1 MCEEGGTASVK
12 SGLKYEKLS
21 VQPCY
26 FLNCAQVCTRV
37 EGVGS
42 EAPIRRMARW
52 GLQVIL
58 HGTSVIKIN
67 FNPRVCF
74 YDYFFTQLYGPLYVK
89 QFLDGVKKFKRFN
102 KIRHDNFSP
111 V

>member
-1 MCEEGGTASVK
+1 
-12 SGLKYEKLS
+12 
-21 VQPCY
+21 
-26 FLNCAQVCTRV
+26 
-37 EGVGS
+37 
-42 EAPIRRMARW
+42 MARW

-89 QFLDGVKKFKRFN
+89 QFLDGVKKIQTIQQK
-102 KIRHDNFSP
+102 
-111 V
+111 